1 MTPKTRIYL
10 VRHGEIAGSEV
21 FRYNGQTDVPLTPKG
36 IDQYRQLAGRLKDK
50 SIRACYASNLSRCEL
65 GAHIICD
72 PLGILPVSRR
82 ELRELSFGAWEG
94 MTWSELAENYP
105 DEWQARQ
112 NDFVAFRAPGGE
124 NLLDLH
130 GRVMPVIMEI
140 VERHRGGE
148 VLVIAHG
155 GVNRVIILDAI
166 GAPFSSMFR
175 IEQDYGCLNII
186 DYYGDGIPVVTLLN
200 G

>member
-1 MTPKTRIYL
+1 MTPKTRVYL

-36 IDQYRQLAGRLKDK
+36 VDQYRQLAGRLKDT

-72 PLGILPVSRR
+72 PLGILPVLRG
-82 ELRELSFGAWEG
+82 ELREMSFGAWEG
-94 MTWSELAENYP
+94 MTWSELAKNYP

-112 NDFVAFRAPGGE
+112 NDMVAYRAPGGE

-155 GVNRVIILDAI
+155 GVNRVILLDAI

>member
-1 MTPKTRIYL
+1 
-10 VRHGEIAGSEV
+10 
-21 FRYNGQTDVPLTPKG
+21 
-36 IDQYRQLAGRLKDK
+36 
-50 SIRACYASNLSRCEL
+50 
-65 GAHIICD
+65 
-72 PLGILPVSRR
+72 
-82 ELRELSFGAWEG
+82 
-94 MTWSELAENYP
+94 
-105 DEWQARQ
+105 
-112 NDFVAFRAPGGE
+112 
-124 NLLDLH
+124 
-130 GRVMPVIMEI
+130 MEI

-155 GVNRVIILDAI
+155 GVNRVILLDAI

>member
-1 MTPKTRIYL
+1 MTPKTRVYL

-36 IDQYRQLAGRLKDK
+36 IDQYRQLAERLKDT

-72 PLGILPVSRR
+72 PLGILPVLRG
-82 ELRELSFGAWEG
+82 ELREMSFGAWEG
-94 MTWSELAENYP
+94 MTWSELAKNYP

-112 NDFVAFRAPGGE
+112 NDMVAYRAPGGE

-140 VERHRGGE
+140 VERHRGEE

-155 GVNRVIILDAI
+155 GVNRVILLDAI

>member
-1 MTPKTRIYL
+1 MTPKTRVYL

-36 IDQYRQLAGRLKDK
+36 VDQYRQLAERLKDT

-72 PLGILPVSRR
+72 PLGILPVLRG
-82 ELRELSFGAWEG
+82 ELREMSFGAWEG
-94 MTWSELAENYP
+94 MTWSELAKNYP

-112 NDFVAFRAPGGE
+112 NDMVAYRAPGGE

-155 GVNRVIILDAI
+155 GVNRVILLDAI